1 MNFHDD
7 LVFLLKEKKQF
18 KIETKS
24 NFIAN
29 IINFDIEERINFN
42 CSIYKEGKMQNVV
55 FEHRFEL
62 DNYKITI
69 RNNVMTLKFD
79 NDFNS
84 FMEIYEDTI
93 KVSTNTVKLINKK
106 TNIKPENFLFVIKNI
121 NYNNEELFDLLNINF
136 DVNIHN
142 DEFYKKLI
150 INLKKIE
157 TVISTNKK
165 ELDKTL
171 LNKKDKKDKKI

>member
-18 KIETKS
+18 QVENKS
-24 NFIAN
+24 DFTAN
-29 IINFDIEERINFN
+29 IINFDIEKNINFN

-55 FEHRFEL
+55 FEHRFQN

-84 FMEIYEDTI
+84 FMEIYEDSVKI
-93 KVSTNTVKLINKK
+93 SKSTVKLINKK
-106 TNIKPENFLFVIKNI
+106 TNITPESLLFVTKNI
-121 NYNNEELFDLLNINF
+121 NYNEEEIFDLLNINF
-136 DVNIHN
+136 DVNINN
-142 DEFYKKLI
+142 DDFYKKLI

-157 TVISTNKK
+157 TVISSNKK
-165 ELDKTL
+165 ELNKTSV
-171 LNKKDKKDKKI
+171 NKKDKKI